1 MPKPIAILTF
11 ERLFQLFLRRFYNHA
26 VELNALIA
34 DDGAAIQKIHP
45 KKFY

>member
-26 VELNALIA
+26 VELHALIT
-34 DDGAAIQKIHP
+34 DAACSDS
-45 KKFY
+45 